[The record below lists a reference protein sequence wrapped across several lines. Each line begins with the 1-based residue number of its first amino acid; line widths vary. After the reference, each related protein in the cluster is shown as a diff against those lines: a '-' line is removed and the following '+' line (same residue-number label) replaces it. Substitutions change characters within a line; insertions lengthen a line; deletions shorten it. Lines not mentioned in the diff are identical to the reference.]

1 MPDTIN
7 VRPASVKDAPGI
19 ARVHVLSWQSAYAGI
34 VDVDHL
40 ANLSIEQRT
49 QRWQAWLSDVEAQ
62 FVCVAEIEGGEIV
75 GFAAGTYNREP
86 LDAAYAGELWAIY
99 ILPQAQRQGVGRRLV
114 QGVVQ
119 ALRAQG
125 LTTLIIWALAENPG
139 RHFYEAL
146 GGEYIRTKD
155 CTIGEQTL
163 PEVAYGWLNTDALV
177 CL

>member
-1 MPDTIN
+1 MPDTIT
-7 VRPASVKDAPGI
+7 VRPASVKDASGI

-34 VDVDHL
+34 VDATFL

-49 QRWQAWLSDVEAQ
+49 QRWQTWLSDVEEQ
-62 FVCVAEIEGGEIV
+62 FVSVAETEGGEIV

-99 ILPQAQRQGVGRRLV
+99 ILPQGQHQGVGRRLV

-119 ALRAQG
+119 ALRAKG
-125 LTTLIIWALAENPG
+125 MDTLIIWALAENPG
-139 RHFYEAL
+139 RGFYEAI

-163 PEVAYGWLNTDALV
+163 PEVAYGWLNTDSLAGL
-177 CL
+177 